1 LISAAVNV
9 GFESERAVV
18 LEIDPASHG
27 YAEPS
32 AQRFVADA
40 VARLRALPGVTSAA
54 VTDRV
59 PFYVGFPARLEVSVD
74 GPSCAVERCPT
85 AGSYSV
91 GPDYFR
97 TMNIP
102 LRSGRELDGS
112 QADAQAVVISETMA
126 RRFWPSRDPV
136 GQWFWLGPDGR
147 RVQVIG
153 VAADIIHRS
162 VTEPP
167 EPYVYV
173 PFDEAAFAQPV
184 AIVLRTAVDPEP
196 LLPVMSEQVSAL
208 DPSLPIY
215 RLRTMAQ
222 RLRARQQSGTLIIA
236 KFFGIC
242 GGLALFLSI
251 VGLAGTVSYAVGQRS
266 REFGIRAAI
275 GAAPAQI
282 ARLVIAG
289 ALRMAGPG
297 IAAGLL
303 AALLVSWL
311 IAASLSGLDLDSPMT
326 LVAVGFLQ
334 LTIAV
339 AAAAV
344 PGRRA
349 SRASPL
355 ASLRAE

>member
-1 LISAAVNV
+1 
-9 GFESERAVV
+9 
-18 LEIDPASHG
+18 
-27 YAEPS
+27 
-32 AQRFVADA
+32 
-40 VARLRALPGVTSAA
+40 
-54 VTDRV
+54 
-59 PFYVGFPARLEVSVD
+59 
-74 GPSCAVERCPT
+74 
-85 AGSYSV
+85 
-91 GPDYFR
+91 
-97 TMNIP
+97 
-102 LRSGRELDGS
+102 
-112 QADAQAVVISETMA
+112 MA
-126 RRFWPSRDPV
+126 RRFWPSRDPL
-136 GQWFWLGPDGR
+136 GQWFWLGPEGR

-153 VAADIIHRS
+153 VAADVIHRS
-162 VTEPP
+162 VTERP

-173 PFDEAAFAQPV
+173 PLDEAAFAQPV
-184 AIVLRTAVDPEP
+184 SIVLRTVADPEP
-196 LLPVMSEQVSAL
+196 LLRPVSQQVGAL

-222 RLRARQQSGTLIIA
+222 RLEARQQSGTLIIA

-242 GGLALFLSI
+242 GALALFLSI

-275 GAAPAQI
+275 GAAPAEL
-282 ARLVIAG
+282 ARLVVG
-289 ALRMAGPG
+289 GTMRMAGPG

-311 IAASLSGLDLDSPMT
+311 IAGNLSGVDLDSPMT
-326 LVAVGFLQ
+326 LVVVGFLQ

-355 ASLRAE
+355 ATLRAE